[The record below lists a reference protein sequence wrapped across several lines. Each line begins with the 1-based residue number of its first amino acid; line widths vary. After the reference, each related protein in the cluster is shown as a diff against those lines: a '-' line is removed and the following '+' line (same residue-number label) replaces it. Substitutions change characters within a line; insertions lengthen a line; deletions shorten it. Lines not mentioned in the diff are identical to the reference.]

1 MKSWLIAIALVLGFI
16 VAGPGA
22 AAQAAPPVSGEGITL
37 TLRCDVEK
45 GSGFNV
51 EATLSGKLGEI
62 VLSDGT
68 ILKSTSPGL
77 KITLTANGKTL
88 NYVITGVTTFTFLDD
103 RIEAVSTGLNLLIIP
118 KPAGLFLTTGNVNY
132 ALTLKGKELRT
143 FSGTGTVT
151 DVCAL
156 LA

>member
-1 MKSWLIAIALVLGFI
+1 
-16 VAGPGA
+16 
-22 AAQAAPPVSGEGITL
+22 
-37 TLRCDVEK
+37 
-45 GSGFNV
+45 
-51 EATLSGKLGEI
+51 
-62 VLSDGT
+62 
-68 ILKSTSPGL
+68 
-77 KITLTANGKTL
+77 
-88 NYVITGVTTFTFLDD
+88 VTTYTFLED